1 MAMKRWMAAGVAG
14 VAAAG
19 AAALV
24 MASTGVA
31 QADGSTSSAYGF
43 KAEGPF
49 PAEPM
54 PFVESRDGSERTA
67 QLGAAPENP
76 LLAVGAGTVTAGDR
90 SASVELLD
98 VEVGRGLLAELPD
111 VPPELLELCQNLPEQ
126 GLPTPPGGLPE
137 VPLPGLPSLE
147 ELPADDLRSLC
158 ELVLTPPE
166 SLLAVE
172 LVRVSCD
179 GRDGTVE
186 VAGLR
191 VAGTEVPAPELPVG
205 AGIPANPLITVTAN
219 RQTENPDGSFTVEGL
234 VIDLGDGTQEITLGS
249 ATCGGAVAVPG
260 GRPPVE
266 EPPVAEAPQP
276 VPADVPVT
284 G

>member
-1 MAMKRWMAAGVAG
+1 MKWMTAGVSG
-14 VAAAG
+14 VAAT
-19 AAALV
+19 AAAAVV
-24 MASTGVA
+24 MAATGVA

-54 PFVESRDGSERTA
+54 PSVESRDGSERTVE
-67 QLGAAPENP
+67 LGAAPENQ
-76 LLAVGAGTVTAGDR
+76 LVAVAAGTVTAGNQ

-111 VPPELLELCQNLPEQ
+111 APPELLELCQNLPEQ
-126 GLPTPPGGLPE
+126 GLPTPPDGLPE
-137 VPLPGLPSLE
+137 LPIPGLPSLE
-147 ELPADDLRSLC
+147 DLPAEDLRSLC
-158 ELVLTPPE
+158 ELILTPPE
-166 SLLAVE
+166 SLLGIDR
-172 LVRVSCD
+172 VRVSCE
-179 GRDGTVE
+179 GRNGSVE
-186 VAGLR
+186 VAGLE
-191 VAGTEVPAPELPVG
+191 VAGNEVPTPVLPVD
-205 AGIPANPLITVTAN
+205 AGIPANPLVTITAN
-219 RQTENPDGSFTVEGL
+219 RQTENADGSFTVEGL

>member
-1 MAMKRWMAAGVAG
+1 MKRWMTAGVTG

-19 AAALV
+19 AATIV

-49 PAEPM
+49 PVEPM
-54 PFVESRDGSERTA
+54 PFVESRDGSERSA
-67 QLGAAPENP
+67 QLGASPENP
-76 LLAVGAGTVTAGDR
+76 LLAVRAGTVTAGDR

-98 VEVGRGLLAELPD
+98 VEVGRGLLAELPE
-111 VPPELLELCQNLPEQ
+111 VPPELRQLCQELPEE
-126 GLPTPPGGLPE
+126 GVPTPPDGLPE
-137 VPLPGLPSLE
+137 VPIPGLPSLDD
-147 ELPADDLRSLC
+147 LPADDLRSLC

-166 SLLAVE
+166 SLLGIE
-172 LVRVSCD
+172 LVRVSCE
-179 GRDGTVE
+179 GREGRVE
-186 VAGLR
+186 VAGLE
-191 VAGTEVPAPELPVG
+191 VAGTAVPTPELPEG
-205 AGIPANPLITVTAN
+205 AGIPANPLLTITAN

-234 VIDLGDGTQEITLGS
+234 VIDLGDGTEEITLGS

-266 EPPVAEAPQP
+266 EPPVAEAPRP
-276 VPADVPVT
+276 VPAAVPVT